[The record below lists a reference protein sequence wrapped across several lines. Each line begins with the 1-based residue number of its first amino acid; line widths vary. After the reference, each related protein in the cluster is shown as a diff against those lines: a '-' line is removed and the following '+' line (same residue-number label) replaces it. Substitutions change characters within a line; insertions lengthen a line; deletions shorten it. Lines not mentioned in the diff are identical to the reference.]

1 MRENFTYGLMKG
13 ALIALSII
21 IFNQILIDRAIR
33 LYSTEQA
40 FIYTG
45 QTFVEREHKR

>member
-33 LYSTEQA
+33 LYSTQQVNNLRKPV
-40 FIYTG
+40 FC
-45 QTFVEREHKR
+45 V